1 MTKEELFLIIDQYFN
16 TPKLPPVKGLEANS
30 VLKAIAQFRDDQV
43 TIKDY
48 NTIAERDADI
58 EPPIFA
64 LVLDA
69 SGDPEVSS
77 GAALYYYKL
86 TEWQRIAEYDTLSFA
101 AEWESLIGKPTSSP
115 SQIDDAVTKR
125 KFTENFTV
133 NFPNN
138 NSGLPNGT
146 ELTTDDDLESAFR
159 TFLRKASPAVYVPPA
174 VGISASPSTRSFEV
188 GTEIDV
194 VIDSSF
200 TQNDAGAVTDIAI
213 KKDGSTVAT
222 SEPYSEEG
230 LSIGNSDIKYKAA
243 YTYTQGPLKNDT
255 LGNPS
260 PTGRIPSG
268 TLETGEIIFGGFRN
282 AFIGFVLADGS
293 AAIRALPIV
302 WSDAAQG
309 ASLNVTVPSGAQ
321 RVSIFFK
328 DTIRDLF
335 RVLYVEDS
343 NKNIT
348 GNFAK
353 RPSTINVEG
362 ANGFTAIAYKAFD
375 YIPVEPF
382 PSSVTYQ
389 FTL

>member
-16 TPKLPPVKGLEANS
+16 TPKLPPVKGMEANS
-30 VLKAIAQFRDDQV
+30 VLKAIAQFRDEQI

-48 NTIAERDADI
+48 DTISERDADI

-69 SGDPEVSS
+69 SGDSEVAS
-77 GAALYYYKL
+77 GAALYYYKF

-101 AEWESLIGKPTSSP
+101 AEWDTLIGKPISSP
-115 SQIDDAVTKR
+115 IAIDDAVLKR

-146 ELTTDDDLESAFR
+146 SLTTEDDVETAFR
-159 TFLRKASPAVYVPPA
+159 TFLRKASPAVYIAPQ
-174 VGISASPSTRSFEV
+174 VGISASPSIRSFEV

-194 VIDSSF
+194 VIDTSF
-200 TQNDAGAVTDIAI
+200 VQNDAGAVSAIAI
-213 KKDGSTVAT
+213 KKDGLTVGT
-222 SEPYSEEG
+222 SEPYTEEG
-230 LSIGNSDIKYKAA
+230 LIIGNSDIKYKAA
-243 YTYTQGPLKNDT
+243 YTYAQGPIKNNT
-255 LGNPS
+255 LGEPDPS
-260 PTGRIPSG
+260 GRISAG
-268 TLETGEIIFGGFRN
+268 TLETNEIIFSGFRN
-282 AFIGFVLADGS
+282 AFIGFILADGS
-293 AAIRALPIV
+293 SAIRGLPIV
-302 WSDAAQG
+302 WSNATEG
-309 ASLNVTVPSGAQ
+309 TSLSVNVPSGAQ

-335 RVLYVEDS
+335 RVLYVDDS

-353 RPSTINVEG
+353 RPMTINVGG